1 MPRIIISHS
10 LTNFEFNLLKKS
22 SSESQT
28 RIPAEYGSL
37 SYLKT
42 KPYLAQ
48 VLFWPFAAFLL
59 RMKYRV
65 YKSSDKRAM
74 CLVVPK
80 FN

>member
-1 MPRIIISHS
+1 
-10 LTNFEFNLLKKS
+10 
-22 SSESQT
+22 
-28 RIPAEYGSL
+28 L

-48 VLFWPFAAFLL
+48 VLFWPFAAFVL

-65 YKSSDKRAM
+65 YKNSDKRAM

-80 FN
+80 FGPLGKGQKKKLARKLLSEGN